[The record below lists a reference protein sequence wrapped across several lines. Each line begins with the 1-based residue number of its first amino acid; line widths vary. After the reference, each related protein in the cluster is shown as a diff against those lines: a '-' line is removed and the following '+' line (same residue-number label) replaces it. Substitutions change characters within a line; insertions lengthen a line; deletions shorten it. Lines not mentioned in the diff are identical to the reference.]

1 VVKLQIVSVDCPRN
15 VKIDD
20 VANDSKIDGGTVLRC
35 SARGN
40 PSPTIRWTNLT
51 GGVDVTGSTFTVEA
65 NTFYVL
71 TCTAT
76 NNITHSDGRQ
86 QTCSDSYTVTFNSK
100 LFVIHCM
107 NINFIVVSKM
117 NTSFHQISLSFH

>member
-1 VVKLQIVSVDCPRN
+1 MMIPEVTGESNIP
-15 VKIDD
+15 
-20 VANDSKIDGGTVLRC
+20 GGTVLSC
-35 SARGN
+35 LASGN

-51 GGVDVTGSTFTVEA
+51 GDVNVTGSTFTVEA

-76 NNITHSDGRQ
+76 NTITHSDRTR

-100 LFVIHCM
+100 FLVMC
-107 NINFIVVSKM
+107 
-117 NTSFHQISLSFH
+117 